1 MLMPHSLNA
10 DEFVPASAVEQCRLE
25 LKQMEAHY
33 TPGELCFWF
42 TMYVWCYVLGG
53 CCSIRGGPVRCGSGV
68 AHLCFP
74 IHITPQTGQ
83 IWVGKEADSGAQ
95 IAVKDVRGDSVLWLD
110 EQALTATAFIKDGK
124 KRPCSFQTLHHV
136 RKQSPTLR
144 GLSLS
149 GWD

>member
-1 MLMPHSLNA
+1 MWWAGQRWLWSCSPIFPFSL
-10 DEFVPASAVEQCRLE
+10 FTPLPSA
-25 LKQMEAHY
+25 A
-33 TPGELCFWF
+33 P
-42 TMYVWCYVLGG
+42 
-53 CCSIRGGPVRCGSGV
+53 P
-68 AHLCFP
+68 
-74 IHITPQTGQ
+74 TGQ